1 VGDNPTAGDATTS
14 AVSALAAPLGIFLTS
29 VHRVFIYSSGLG
41 GAYMVRVCILDDHPI
56 LADGIRR
63 LVETEDDIRVVAD
76 YRSIEE
82 ISANIDN
89 MTCDVAIVDIL
100 LKEETGLRAMEAIHQ
115 RRPGIR
121 IIALSM
127 YSTEPYF
134 SEAIAAGASAYV
146 TKGRAHDEILPAIR
160 AVLRGEQYFCS
171 EVQPLADAL
180 ADGSATPKTS
190 ELTDRETQV
199 FRHLALGFA
208 PKQIANLLGINA
220 KTVHVHK
227 ANIAKKLGVNYQA
240 DIVKAALARGI
251 IATEDL
257 TL

>member
-1 VGDNPTAGDATTS
+1 MY
-14 AVSALAAPLGIFLTS
+14 
-29 VHRVFIYSSGLG
+29 RVL
-41 GAYMVRVCILDDHPI
+41 ILDDHPI

-63 LVETEDDIRVVAD
+63 LVETESDIKVVAVH
-76 YRSIEE
+76 RSVDECKTGLPDIDIE
-82 ISANIDN
+82 
-89 MTCDVAIVDIL
+89 VAIVDIL
-100 LKEETGLRAMEAIHQ
+100 LKEETGLAAMELIRSQ
-115 RRPGIR
+115 RPQVKVL
-121 IIALSM
+121 ALSM

-134 SEAIAAGASAYV
+134 SEAIAAGAMGYV
-146 TKGRAHDEILPAIR
+146 TKGRAHEEIVPAIR
-160 AVLRGEQYFCS
+160 AVLAGDRYFCR
-171 EVQPLADAL
+171 EVQPLAEAL
-180 ADGSATPKTS
+180 ESGQTPVRTA
-190 ELTDRETQV
+190 ELTDRETEV
-199 FRHLALGFA
+199 FRHLALGLA